1 MKRLSKFSS
10 YIIFLFV
17 FILLYNTSS
26 FAIVHPGEYNEQF
39 KFSEFQLQSQTY
51 YVQSGDS
58 LYSIAQQFGVSIADI
73 KRINNISNV
82 IYPGQQLIIPGAQN
96 QLIYRVQ
103 TGDSLYKIASRF
115 NVTVASIR
123 NANKLSSDWLV
134 PGQELM
140 IPGTGADAIINNNIT
155 IVVDA
160 GHGGYDPGAVTYYN
174 SRLVKESDLVLDI
187 ASRLVSLLNEAGY
200 NAVVTR
206 TGDYNVALW
215 RRVQMAYQHNAD
227 LFISIHADNSPPNPG
242 TRGSNVYISPYADW
256 NTYQLADSVQRNL
269 KQTTGR
275 PANYLGRV
283 IREPF
288 TVLMQSRP
296 GILVETGFLSNW
308 QDLNGF
314 HSAQFRYLLARG
326 IFKGIEQWIN

>member
-174 SRLVKESDLVLDI
+174 SRLVKESEL
-187 ASRLVSLLNEAGY
+187 
-200 NAVVTR
+200 
-206 TGDYNVALW
+206 
-215 RRVQMAYQHNAD
+215 
-227 LFISIHADNSPPNPG
+227 
-242 TRGSNVYISPYADW
+242 
-256 NTYQLADSVQRNL
+256 
-269 KQTTGR
+269 
-275 PANYLGRV
+275 
-283 IREPF
+283 
-288 TVLMQSRP
+288 
-296 GILVETGFLSNW
+296 
-308 QDLNGF
+308 
-314 HSAQFRYLLARG
+314 
-326 IFKGIEQWIN
+326 